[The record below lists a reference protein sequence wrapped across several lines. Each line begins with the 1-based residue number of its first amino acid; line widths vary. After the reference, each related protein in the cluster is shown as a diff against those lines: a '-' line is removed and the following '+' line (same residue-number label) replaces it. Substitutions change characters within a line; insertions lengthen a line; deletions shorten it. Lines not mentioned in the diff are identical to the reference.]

1 MRSAKAIILSDYVGG
16 DTAASGGAGHAALDS
31 FRALRAKGIDVR
43 IIAAFGGMP
52 DVDPDR
58 FTSLGCADLREG
70 CSSGAALAVYNP
82 RARAALATLLADED
96 PDRTIVILHQWTRAL
111 SPSSI
116 GLLGRF
122 RVMVYMH
129 DYFWPC
135 PNGAYYDFQQG
146 VPCDRKPLG
155 IRCVAANCDRS
166 GRAHKIGRL
175 VRHAALRAV
184 TRGQMG
190 NRLFLSISDHSR
202 ETAVRL
208 IPKGQHA
215 ILHNPLGVTDRPAS
229 PPIEPRFDIGYFG
242 RLEPEKGLAELIPT
256 ADRLNLSGLFVGEG
270 AFVEAIAARPRLELR
285 HWQPRDAIAQA
296 MRSCRVIVLP
306 SLWPETWGLVVPEA
320 MQAGVPVLVSCRAG
334 SAELVERFGGGMI
347 FDPSISGDLER
358 KLAQMLENDMPSR
371 ELAVHDWAAFA
382 EFLSADRHASR
393 IVELAA
399 ETWSLDLR
407 VPSRVARPAGSI
419 SLQA

>member
-1 MRSAKAIILSDYVGG
+1 MCSAKAIILSDYVGG

-31 FRALRAKGIDVR
+31 FRALRAKGVDVR

-58 FTSLGCADLREG
+58 FASLGCVDLREAG
-70 CSSGAALAVYNP
+70 AAGAALAIYNP
-82 RARAALATLLADED
+82 RAREALATLLAGED
-96 PDRTIVILHQWTRAL
+96 PDRTIIILHQWTRAL

-135 PNGAYYDFQQG
+135 PNGAYYDFRQG
-146 VPCDRKPLG
+146 TPCDRQPMG
-155 IRCVAANCDRS
+155 IRCVAANCDRN

-184 TRGQMG
+184 TRSPTD
-190 NRLFLSISDHSR
+190 NRLFLSISNHSHG
-202 ETAVRL
+202 TASRL
-208 IPKGQHA
+208 MPDDRHA
-215 ILHNPLGVTDRPAS
+215 ILHNPLRITERP
-229 PPIEPRFDIGYFG
+229 PPAEPRFDFGYFG
-242 RLEPEKGLAELIPT
+242 RLEPEKGLADLIDT
-256 ADRLNLSGLFVGEG
+256 ADGLNLSGLFVGEG
-270 AFVEAIAARPRLELR
+270 AFVETIASRPRLELR
-285 HWQPRDAIAQA
+285 DWQPRDTVAEA

-334 SAELVERFGGGMI
+334 SAELIERFGGGMI
-347 FDPSISGDLER
+347 FDPSTPGDLER
-358 KLAQMLENDMPSR
+358 KLAHMLATEASSR
-371 ELAVHDWAAFA
+371 ETMVQDWDAFA
-382 EFLSADRHASR
+382 DFLSADRHATR

-399 ETWSLDLR
+399 ETWSLDLH
-407 VPSRVARPAGSI
+407 ARA
-419 SLQA
+419 